1 MPVSVLEVDL
11 GVLRLGQGMI
21 RAQFDEMLDS
31 GLFGGL
37 EEGCELTRHVLALGD
52 RVGRD
57 AEDGVDV
64 LEDFIEVEAIAIP
77 IEHDHLGR
85 GREVGNGMKLAGT
98 DADLGVVVSG
108 GEKELGDAESNR
120 AVSVGDE
127 DTAGLVAGN
136 EGGEEL
142 AEHAPVG
149 ILLLLRSELAVKGA
163 LIMKRVEIIF
173 VSFIE
178 ESLKSKILKQMQECK
193 ILHKSSLSLSLAYH
207 CEISLGWF
215 DLFCVLCL
223 IESSTIDLC
232 LLLLL
237 VLKNESS
244 AEAVMDTVQLHLH
257 NESFVASARGLP

>member
-1 MPVSVLEVDL
+1 MPISVLEVDF
-11 GVLRLGQGMI
+11 GIFRLGQGMV
-21 RAQFDEMLDS
+21 RAQFDEVLDS

-37 EEGCELTRHVLALGD
+37 EEDGELARHVLAFGD
-52 RVGRD
+52 RVGWN

-64 LEDFIEVEAIAIP
+64 LEDFIEVEAITIP
-77 IEHDHLGR
+77 IEQDHLGR
-85 GREVGNGMKLAGT
+85 GGEVRNGMKLAGT

-108 GEKELGDAESNR
+108 GEKELSDAESNR

-149 ILLLLRSELAVKGA
+149 ILLLVRSELAVKGA

-178 ESLKSKILKQMQECK
+178 ESLKFKILKQMQE
-193 ILHKSSLSLSLAYH
+193 
-207 CEISLGWF
+207 
-215 DLFCVLCL
+215 
-223 IESSTIDLC
+223 
-232 LLLLL
+232 
-237 VLKNESS
+237 
-244 AEAVMDTVQLHLH
+244 
-257 NESFVASARGLP
+257 